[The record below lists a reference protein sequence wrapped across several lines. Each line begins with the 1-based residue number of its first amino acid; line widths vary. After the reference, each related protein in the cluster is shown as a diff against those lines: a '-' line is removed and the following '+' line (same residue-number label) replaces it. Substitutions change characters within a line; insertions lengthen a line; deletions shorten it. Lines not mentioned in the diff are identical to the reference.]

1 LARHKRNYVFNGADA
16 DAILRAAMVALTNT
30 GSDARTDGDP
40 APVRTIIVAGQ
51 SSPRTRE
58 VLHALRGFTN
68 VIWPTSL
75 ESALAQ
81 TQSVQAGC
89 LVIADDLRE
98 EPIDEFLQEARE
110 LRRNLPIFVIT
121 DPDDVAEAVSAM
133 RHGATKV
140 IEIPPSYAALCDE
153 VKRAMQ

>member
-1 LARHKRNYVFNGADA
+1 M
-16 DAILRAAMVALTNT
+16 LRAAMQ
-30 GSDARTDGDP
+30 GSHDNSDG
-40 APVRTIIVAGQ
+40 AGGNGGSRSARTIIVAGQ
-51 SSPRTRE
+51 SSPRTRK
-58 VLHALRGFTN
+58 VLRALSGFSN
-68 VIWPTSL
+68 VVWPASL
-75 ESALAQ
+75 KSALDETRSSEA
-81 TQSVQAGC
+81 AC

-140 IEIPPSYAALCDE
+140 IEIPPSYAALCEE
-153 VKRAMQ
+153 VSRAMQ

>member
-1 LARHKRNYVFNGADA
+1 
-16 DAILRAAMVALTNT
+16 M
-30 GSDARTDGDP
+30 
-40 APVRTIIVAGQ
+40 
-51 SSPRTRE
+51 
-58 VLHALRGFTN
+58 LHALRGLTN

-75 ESALAQ
+75 EAALAQ
-81 TQSVQAGC
+81 TRSSDAAC

-98 EPIDEFLQEARE
+98 EPLDEFLQEVRE

-140 IEIPPSYAALCDE
+140 IEIPPSYAALREE
-153 VKRAMQ
+153 VTRAAQ

>member
-1 LARHKRNYVFNGADA
+1 MMASDDNGHGA
-16 DAILRAAMVALTNT
+16 NQ
-30 GSDARTDGDP
+30 DGQDGKIRR
-40 APVRTIIVAGQ
+40 VRTIIVAGQ
-51 SSPRTRE
+51 SSQRTRE

-81 TQSVQAGC
+81 TRSSEAGC

-110 LRRNLPIFVIT
+110 LRRSLPIFVIT
-121 DPDDVAEAVSAM
+121 DPDDVAEEVSAM

-140 IEIPPSYAALCDE
+140 IEMPPSYASLREE
-153 VKRAMQ
+153 VTRAMQ

>member
-1 LARHKRNYVFNGADA
+1 
-16 DAILRAAMVALTNT
+16 MM
-30 GSDARTDGDP
+30 GSDDSGSGRDGDESR
-40 APVRTIIVAGQ
+40 ARTIIVAGQ

-58 VLHALRGFTN
+58 VLRALRGFTN

-81 TQSVQAGC
+81 TQAADAGC

-98 EPIDEFLQEARE
+98 ERIDDFLQEARE
-110 LRRNLPIFVIT
+110 LQRNLPIFVIT

-133 RHGATKV
+133 RHGATAV
-140 IEIPPSYAALCDE
+140 IEIPPSYAMLCDE
-153 VKRAMQ
+153 VARAMQ

>member
-1 LARHKRNYVFNGADA
+1 MVGTNDNGSG
-16 DAILRAAMVALTNT
+16 LNGLN
-30 GSDARTDGDP
+30 GDSGP
-40 APVRTIIVAGQ
+40 APMRTIIVAGQ
-51 SSPRTRE
+51 SSERTRE
-58 VLHALRGFTN
+58 VLRALSGFTN

-81 TQSVQAGC
+81 TISKDAGC

-110 LRRNLPIFVIT
+110 LQRSLPIFVIT

-133 RHGATKV
+133 RHGATAV
-140 IEIPPSYAALCDE
+140 IEIPPSYAALCEE
-153 VKRAMQ
+153 VSRAVQ

>member
-1 LARHKRNYVFNGADA
+1 MVESDHNGNGATENGDSR
-16 DAILRAAMVALTNT
+16 RA
-30 GSDARTDGDP
+30 
-40 APVRTIIVAGQ
+40 RTIIVAGQ
-51 SSPRTRE
+51 SSTRTRE
-58 VLHALRGFTN
+58 VLNALRHFTN

-75 ESALAQ
+75 ESALAEA
-81 TQSVQAGC
+81 QSTDTAC

-140 IEIPPSYAALCDE
+140 IEIPPSYAALCEE
-153 VKRAMQ
+153 VTRATQ

>member
-1 LARHKRNYVFNGADA
+1 M
-16 DAILRAAMVALTNT
+16 LRAAMVA
-30 GSDARTDGDP
+30 SDQNGNGALENGGTRR
-40 APVRTIIVAGQ
+40 VRNIIVAGQ
-51 SSPRTRE
+51 SSQRTHE
-58 VLHALRGFTN
+58 VLRALSGFSN

-75 ESALAQ
+75 EAALAQ
-81 TQSVQAGC
+81 AQSSEAGC

-98 EPIDEFLQEARE
+98 EPVDEFLQEARE

-140 IEIPPSYAALCDE
+140 IEIPPSYAALCEE
-153 VKRAMQ
+153 VTRAMQ